1 MDQELEGHKTEL
13 FTQFFY
19 LIYHRKTTFIL
30 KNKKNSS
37 FLMLIHVFYISFN
50 RTIEEEKGTWSSERK
65 EVQKEFRFLDV
76 REKDQILDSE
86 NNQKA
91 VVLLVRHSSSLL
103 QYLFCGRW
111 TLWPTKVV
119 NRISRSVWWWNGHWN

>member
-1 MDQELEGHKTEL
+1 
-13 FTQFFY
+13 
-19 LIYHRKTTFIL
+19 
-30 KNKKNSS
+30 
-37 FLMLIHVFYISFN
+37 MLIHVFYISFN
-50 RTIEEEKGTWSSERK
+50 RTIEEEKGTRSSERK

-103 QYLFCGRW
+103 QYLFCGR
-111 TLWPTKVV
+111 
-119 NRISRSVWWWNGHWN
+119 